1 MPSSLRR
8 NHQVK
13 ETAREFRASIG
24 RIEMVGHRYAIVG
37 ALGSPEFVHSPGQ
50 FTQVIFED
58 QEGTFERYYS
68 IASAPRG
75 DGSFELCLIL
85 DDQRTR
91 QIVETWSP
99 GSTLRC
105 KAPAGRFPIPSKDKA
120 IVGIAGGSGITPLK
134 AIIEDRL
141 QHKGVAHTALL
152 YGCQNDTEIPFYEDL
167 QDLARQ
173 HPAFQLQIYA
183 DQITLG
189 RALAGRPL
197 DHLDRFIAPKADY
210 LLCGPP
216 AFMQAARGLLLER
229 GVAPDAIHQ
238 DRY

>member
-1 MPSSLRR
+1 
-8 NHQVK
+8 VK

-24 RIEMVGHRYAIVG
+24 RIEFIGRRYAIIG
-37 ALGSPEFVHSPGQ
+37 ALVSPEFIHKPGQ
-50 FTQVIFED
+50 FTKVIFED

-91 QIVETWSP
+91 DIVASWAP

-105 KAPAGRFPIPSKDKA
+105 TAPAGRFPIPAKDQP

-141 QHKGVAHTALL
+141 QAKGTAHTALL
-152 YGCQNDTEIPFYEDL
+152 YGCQTDAEIPFYEEL

-173 HPAFQLQIYA
+173 HPEFQLQIYA
-183 DQITLG
+183 DQITQG
-189 RALAGRPL
+189 RAFPGRPL
-197 DHLDRFIAPKADY
+197 DHLDRFIIAKAEY

-216 AFMQAARGLLLER
+216 AFMEAARARLLEQ
-229 GVAPDAIHQ
+229 GVAAEAIHQ